1 MTEILLDPARP
12 VEFRPRPGGPTYL
25 LRVPRLIDREE
36 YDRAVRQRRA
46 RKWFFWDFQAG
57 IVRAIEKLRDE
68 GGYEAPFADWLAE
81 LEAYQVRV
89 REAAARRDELDT
101 AETRSELGEAL
112 TAPPVVQTIVELARD
127 VDEDVAAMRADNDLF
142 DLISGTVAARQ
153 FLVGWE
159 GGGLGPFGRNPRGA
173 TEAAL
178 WQVPEADLVAIGY
191 RVRELLQPRP
201 ARLGNSASASSGTPS
216 QDISAA
222 ATTPP
227 TGPSEGATAG
237 T

>member
-12 VEFRPRPGGPTYL
+12 VEFQPRPAGPTYL
-25 LRVPRLIDREE
+25 LRVPRLVDREE
-36 YDRAVRQRRA
+36 YDRAVRLRRA

-57 IVRAIEKLRDE
+57 IVRAIERLRDA
-68 GGYEAPFADWLAE
+68 GGYDAPFADWLAA
-81 LEAYQVRV
+81 LEAYQARV

-101 AETRSELGEAL
+101 AETRQELGLAL

-127 VDEDVAAMRADNDLF
+127 VDEDVAAMQADNELF
-142 DLISGTVAARQ
+142 DLSSGTVAARL

-159 GGGLGPFGRNPRGA
+159 GDGLGPFKRDPRGA
-173 TEAAL
+173 TEETL

-201 ARLGNSASASSGTPS
+201 ARLGNSVSASSATPS
-216 QDISAA
+216 QDISAG

-227 TGPSEGATAG
+227 TGPSAAATAG